1 MSQKYFTTLTN
12 IGAALH
18 ANAQLQQT
26 TVPWT
31 HLVLGDGNG
40 VEPVPSPAQTGV
52 IREVDR
58 LAISS
63 IEPDPD
69 NPNWIVIEAVIPAD
83 RGGYVVRETAL
94 MGGANGNQCIAVGN
108 YPSATKP
115 LLSEGAG
122 SELVIRVVVEIA
134 HTATVTLKI
143 DPAVVIASRDW
154 VEKQHAT
161 QQKRGLVRLATLSEA
176 LLGEAGDIAVTPA
189 GVMRLVSEISA
200 DSGAVV
206 FSTPGVFTW
215 DVPEILRSGKK
226 KVRELIVAGAGGA
239 SGSVPATSAT
249 ENGCSEAAAAGGVA
263 IKTSFSLEGVESVT
277 VTVGAG
283 GTCVVGAAGTT
294 GGASSFGT
302 YAAATGGSGTPAGTK
317 FSVFPRNIH
326 PSLFSGVGQGGDIN
340 IYGGT
345 GSQASFNLMNDFA
358 GGTGGSGLFGGRG
371 GARSVGAPAD
381 KPPSPGAGGGSAQ
394 LNNSAAARAGNPGA
408 DGLVS
413 VTW

>member
-1 MSQKYFTTLTN
+1 MSQKYFTTLTH

-63 IEPDPD
+63 IAPDPD

-108 YPSATKP
+108 CPSATKP

-154 VEKQHAT
+154 VNKETAQVLNDAKLYADSAVLT
-161 QQKRGLVRLATLSEA
+161 SNPVGSIIFWPAAVAPAASYLKMNGAAISRTVYAKLFAVIGISY
-176 LLGEAGDIAVTPA
+176 GAGDGATTFNLPDVRGEFPRFWSDGA
-189 GVMRLVSEISA
+189 GVDLGRAIGSKQLDA
-200 DSGAVV
+200 LQHHNHGLPTGSGAGP
-206 FSTPGVFTW
+206 SSASRWGLPDSLWIDNGAQGSNANPDTAGHANTW
-215 DVPEILRSGKK
+215 EKN
-226 KVRELIVAGAGGA
+226 AGGPNEV
-239 SGSVPATSAT
+239 GRFNAT
-249 ENGCSEAAAAGGVA
+249 E
-263 IKTSFSLEGVESVT
+263 TR
-277 VTVGAG
+277 
-283 GTCVVGAAGTT
+283 
-294 GGASSFGT
+294 
-302 YAAATGGSGTPAGTK
+302 
-317 FSVFPRNIH
+317 PRNIA
-326 PSLFSGVGQGGDIN
+326 F
-340 IYGGT
+340 
-345 GSQASFNLMNDFA
+345 M
-358 GGTGGSGLFGGRG
+358 GLI
-371 GARSVGAPAD
+371 
-381 KPPSPGAGGGSAQ
+381 KYE
-394 LNNSAAARAGNPGA
+394 
-408 DGLVS
+408 
-413 VTW
+413 

>member
-40 VEPVPSPAQTGV
+40 VEPVPSPVQTGV

-63 IEPDPD
+63 IAPDAE

-94 MGGANGNQCIAVGN
+94 MGGANSNQCIAVGN

-154 VEKQHAT
+154 VEKLHANES
-161 QQKRGLVRLATLSEA
+161 KRGLVQLATQDEA
-176 LLGEAGDIAVTPA
+176 EAGE
-189 GVMRLVSEISA
+189 SEIKLPT
-200 DSGAVV
+200 VLRV
-206 FSTPGVFTW
+206 MQL
-215 DVPEILRSGKK
+215 LRSVAAQATEKLRGALRIGTQAEINTGTADDVAVSPKK
-226 KVRELIVAGAGGA
+226 LRAGFSVDLRVNGHIAFPTWMGGLVIQWGYNEAGG
-239 SGSVPATSAT
+239 SGGHTIPWNFAFPSQCLISFATCQ
-249 ENGCSEAAAAGGVA
+249 G
-263 IKTSFSLEGVESVT
+263 
-277 VTVGAG
+277 
-283 GTCVVGAAGTT
+283 
-294 GGASSFGT
+294 
-302 YAAATGGSGTPAGTK
+302 TGGSGTVLVNKAITTAAVGGFVSFATT
-317 FSVFPRNIH
+317 
-326 PSLFSGVGQGGDIN
+326 SGAFQ
-340 IYGGT
+340 
-345 GSQASFNLMNDFA
+345 
-358 GGTGGSGLFGGRG
+358 
-371 GARSVGAPAD
+371 
-381 KPPSPGAGGGSAQ
+381 
-394 LNNSAAARAGNPGA
+394 NNSYVWLALGK
-408 DGLVS
+408 
-413 VTW
+413 

>member
-40 VEPVPSPAQTGV
+40 VEPVPNPSQTGV
-52 IREVDR
+52 LREVDR

-94 MGGANGNQCIAVGN
+94 MGTAGGNQCIAVGN

-161 QQKRGLVRLATLSEA
+161 QQKRGLVRLATIPEVR
-176 LLGEAGDIAVTPA
+176 LGEAVDIAVTPA
-189 GVMRLVSEISA
+189 GVMHLVSEISA
-200 DSGAVV
+200 DSGMVV
-206 FSTPGVFTW
+206 ISTVGVTNW
-215 DVPEILRSGKK
+215 EVPEVLRSGKK
-226 KVRELIVAGAGGA
+226 KLRLLG
-239 SGSVPATSAT
+239 
-249 ENGCSEAAAAGGVA
+249 
-263 IKTSFSLEGVESVT
+263 
-277 VTVGAG
+277 VGAG
-283 GTCVVGAAGTT
+283 
-294 GGASSFGT
+294 
-302 YAAATGGSGTPAGTK
+302 
-317 FSVFPRNIH
+317 
-326 PSLFSGVGQGGDIN
+326 Q
-340 IYGGT
+340 
-345 GSQASFNLMNDFA
+345 
-358 GGTGGSGLFGGRG
+358 GGRG
-371 GARSVGAPAD
+371 GAVSSTVASVGGYGGSGVIALIDLTGVQSIPITVAAGTIGVVEGSAANPGSSSFGVFCTLSGAAGLSVGGGVISYFARPGGGGQYQYMATATGVHGGSGGD
-381 KPPSPGAGGGSAQ
+381 SLLGSGGVGTGAGASGNGGPGAGGGAGVPS
-394 LNNSAAARAGNPGA
+394 AGNGGPA
-408 DGLVS
+408 KFILE
-413 VTW
+413 W

>member
-63 IEPDPD
+63 IETDPN

-94 MGGANGNQCIAVGN
+94 MGTAGGNQCIAVGN

-122 SELVIRVVVEIA
+122 SELVIRMVVEIA

-161 QQKRGLVRLATLSEA
+161 QQKRGLVRLATMPEA
-176 LLGEAGDIAVTPA
+176 LLGEADDIAVTPA

-200 DSGAVV
+200 DSGMVV
-206 FSTPGVFTW
+206 ISAGGVTNW
-215 DVPEILRSGKK
+215 VVPDVLRSGKK
-226 KVRELIVAGAGGA
+226 KVLVKVIGGGAGGA
-239 SGSVPATSAT
+239 GGITGSVGS
-249 ENGCSEAAAAGGVA
+249 GGGGGGVA
-263 IKTSFSLEGVESVT
+263 EGLVDLTGIAQVVVT
-277 VTVGAG
+277 IGAG
-283 GTCVVGAAGTT
+283 GAAGASLSGFGAD
-294 GGASSFGT
+294 GGAGGATSFGG
-302 YAAATGGSGTPAGTK
+302 YMSATGGVGGE
-317 FSVFPRNIH
+317 
-326 PSLFSGVGQGGDIN
+326 GVKEFGN
-340 IYGGT
+340 
-345 GSQASFNLMNDFA
+345 S
-358 GGTGGSGLFGGRG
+358 GGRG
-371 GARSVGAPAD
+371 GVGVGGALNTSLGPGGASVKSENFGVG
-381 KPPSPGAGGGSAQ
+381 GAGGGPGGRPQ
-394 LNNSAAARAGNPGA
+394 HFGVGGPGVGGEDGIGIGGGGAGAVGAESGGAGRPGA
-408 DGLVS
+408 IVLA
-413 VTW
+413 W